1 MHTELVF
8 DILCNFAVQMHQ
20 FFMMFECVQ
29 TVASLNQLFH
39 IGKLVRCRIISITTR
54 RSKKVVS
61 LTINP
66 KDVNKDVK
74 PVKSGMVSHNRF
86 TTRCRVYFC
95 LI

>member
-1 MHTELVF
+1 V
-8 DILCNFAVQMHQ
+8 A
-20 FFMMFECVQ
+20 
-29 TVASLNQLFH
+29 VASLNQLFH

-54 RSKKVVS
+54 RSEKVVS

-74 PVKSGMVSHNRF
+74 QPVKPGMVSHNRF
-86 TTRCRVYFC
+86 TTRCRVDFC